1 MKRLTIL
8 ALLVLSMILSIPASQ
23 ADAKDKLT
31 KAEAKALMSEMLKG
45 QDIAINVMKIIP
57 TPIDGLWS
65 FSVMIQG
72 QPFVIYTGAKGENVI
87 LPPKGLQSYLL
98 NPRTGQ
104 VFTKDTLDEMSKV
117 DFSSIPLD
125 DALILGDKKAAIKVA
140 VFDDPY

>member
-8 ALLVLSMILSIPASQ
+8 ALLVLSMLLSMPAAQ
-23 ADAKDKLT
+23 AEAKDKLT
-31 KAEAKALMSEMLKG
+31 KTEAKALMSEMLKG
-45 QDIAINVMKIIP
+45 QDIAIHVKEIIP

-65 FSVMIQG
+65 FTVTIQG
-72 QPFVIYTGAKGENVI
+72 QPFVIYTDAKGENVI

-104 VFTKDTLDEMSKV
+104 VFTRDTLDDMGKV

-125 DALILGDKKAAIKVA
+125 DAIILGDKKAAIKVA